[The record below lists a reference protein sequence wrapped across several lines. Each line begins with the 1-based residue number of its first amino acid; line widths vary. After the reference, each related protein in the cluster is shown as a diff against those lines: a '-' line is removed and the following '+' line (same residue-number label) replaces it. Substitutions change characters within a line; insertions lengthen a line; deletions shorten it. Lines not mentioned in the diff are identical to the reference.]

1 MIDLEPLLT
10 LSFWIEKKPPLLT
23 SPFQQLFF
31 YSFGAMVVLALII
44 SILVKQKKKTDP
56 WIAKGFQKISS
67 WCLTMGIAGL
77 IILFFSFEQ
86 VVFLSMR
93 LGYIIWLVA
102 ALSWLAWIVIFFI
115 HVVPRK
121 KAEIK
126 KKEELKK
133 YIPTRK

>member
-10 LSFWIEKKPPLLT
+10 LDFWIDKKPPLLT
-23 SPFQQLFF
+23 SLFQQLFF

-56 WIAKGFQKISS
+56 WLAKGFQKISS

-86 VVFLSMR
+86 VVLLSMR
-93 LGYIIWLVA
+93 LGYIIWLIA
-102 ALSWLAWIVIFFI
+102 ALAWLVWIVIFFVRI
-115 HVVPRK
+115 VPRK
-121 KAEIK
+121 KAEIQE
-126 KKEELKK
+126 KKELGK